1 MPNKEAM
8 KFWIGAAAQLAN
20 MSVIWA
26 QLVLDGKRYGT
37 HPFLV
42 PIRNAQTMELLPGV
56 TIGDCGHKNGHN
68 GIDNGYIILNH
79 VRIPKSYAL
88 DAISGVNE
96 NG

>member
-1 MPNKEAM
+1 MDRSRSST
-8 KFWIGAAAQLAN
+8 GN

-26 QLVLDGKRYGT
+26 QLILDGKKYGP

-42 PIRNAQTMELLPGV
+42 PIRDPKTMELLPGV
-56 TIGDCGHKNGHN
+56 TIGDCGHKNGVN
-68 GIDNGYIILNH
+68 NIDNGYIILDH

-88 DAISGVNE
+88 DAISGVND

>member
-1 MPNKEAM
+1 M
-8 KFWIGAAAQLAN
+8 K
-20 MSVIWA
+20 
-26 QLVLDGKRYGT
+26 
-37 HPFLV
+37 
-42 PIRNAQTMELLPGV
+42 LLPGV

-68 GIDNGYIILNH
+68 GIDNGYIILDH